1 MRDSRKNGH
10 TTSLASEAAEPAE
23 IYWRPLKISFTI
35 EPLLELP
42 LFFLSTL
49 VTTGFASKIWL
60 TYFMS
65 LSLVTLVS
73 DHSKGFSDLLHFSPL
88 DQPPIS
94 KITLL
99 NMG

>member
-1 MRDSRKNGH
+1 MRKDGGRILGRVD
-10 TTSLASEAAEPAE
+10 AEKGFRDVA
-23 IYWRPLKISFTI
+23 FT
-35 EPLLELP
+35 ELP

-49 VTTGFASKIWL
+49 VTTGFASEIWL
-60 TYFMS
+60 TYCMS

-94 KITLL
+94 KIILL